1 MPSASMSPQLVSRR
15 PVPDVA
21 PTCLYSTWSPRS
33 WVLDATRSND
43 NLYPDSVFPCRGRQ
57 EADPGSN
64 VMASSRSDK
73 FARIWLVKNSNSISQ
88 KSQICSFR
96 GQFQNSL
103 SKPIR
108 DTTEHPKARRIYVN
122 SARAV
127 RTADRIDRNPEDG
140 YFQPEID
147 RYPVS
152 GTWNSTT
159 LSSDICRYC
168 KTGLNCCNSC
178 YLDIWMFAPLW
189 HLLLIVELQIWE
201 RLNWDLWRNP
211 VFCDPDLDN
220 LKT

>member
-1 MPSASMSPQLVSRR
+1 MPSVAMYPQLVSQR

-33 WVLDATRSND
+33 WVLDATCSND

-64 VMASSRSDK
+64 VMASFQQKIFEMSK
-73 FARIWLVKNSNSISQ
+73 IRIRLLFFWLDMDD
-88 KSQICSFR
+88 CSFCR
-96 GQFQNSL
+96 QNQKL
-103 SKPIR
+103 WIEATVN
-108 DTTEHPKARRIYVN
+108 TTEHPKPRRIHVN

-127 RTADRIDRNPEDG
+127 RTADRKDRNPEDG
-140 YFQPEID
+140 YFQPEIH

-152 GTWNSTT
+152 GMRNSTT
-159 LSSDICRYC
+159 LSSDFCRYC
-168 KTGLNCCNSC
+168 KTGLNCCISC
-178 YLDIWMFAPLW
+178 YLDIRMFTPLW
-189 HLLLIVELQIWE
+189 PLLLIVKLQVWE

-211 VFCDPDLDN
+211 VFSVPGLEN